1 MSPHD
6 ALARIHHRLI
16 AMDEQQLRMGCQ
28 PVSAPID
35 PEFRATEIRLV
46 VEGVAAG
53 RVPVAALEIAGAQL
67 VSWMVQAA
75 EGETCRVDAEVKP
88 VDGRWLWRVYD
99 PDGSGSA
106 KRPEQAAPGVIIDGT
121 PWDGG
126 TIAHGHAGSR
136 AHAERRATKAAQRE
150 WQRRQW
156 QKRAEAEERRP
167 LKWEVWSP

>member
-16 AMDEQQLRMGCQ
+16 AMDEQDLRMGCQ

-67 VSWMVQAA
+67 VAWMVQSADA
-75 EGETCRVDAEVKP
+75 EMCRVDVGDE
-88 VDGRWLWRVYD
+88 
-99 PDGSGSA
+99 
-106 KRPEQAAPGVIIDGT
+106 AA
-121 PWDGG
+121 
-126 TIAHGHAGSR
+126 
-136 AHAERRATKAAQRE
+136 
-150 WQRRQW
+150 
-156 QKRAEAEERRP
+156 
-167 LKWEVWSP
+167 